1 MKKLF
6 SLCLICL
13 LAMSAMAQNA
23 VWVDLGLPSGT
34 LWKYQNE
41 PGFYTY
47 DESVELFGSQLPERR
62 HLVELKNYCAWTWSG
77 DGYKVTGPNGQSIF
91 LPAAGDRDCDGKV
104 SLVGT
109 YGYYWSSTPDD
120 SDGAWSL
127 YFNSRGVGME
137 NGYRCLGHSVRLV
150 QN

>member
-1 MKKLF
+1 
-6 SLCLICL
+6 
-13 LAMSAMAQNA
+13 MSAMAQNA

-62 HLVELKNYCAWTWSG
+62 YLVELKNYCAWTWSG

-91 LPAAGDRDCDGKV
+91 LPAAGYCDCLGD
-104 SLVGT
+104 VGNVGM
-109 YGYYWSSTPDD
+109 YGYYWSSSPDD
-120 SDGAWSL
+120 SDRAW
-127 YFNSRGVGME
+127 YFGFYSSGVGMSLY
-137 NGYRCLGHSVRLV
+137 YRCNGRSVRLV